1 MGAVLYLTI
10 KETLRKRIVLVG
22 VLLSLAFLAL
32 FGAGVHYGYQDALR
46 HQNLNMLKM
55 ILPMQFLSLGLYFA
69 SFTVSVIS
77 IMAAVG
83 AVSGEIESGT
93 IYALVPRPLRRPEII
108 LGKFLGYGLLLA
120 LFSLLFYLAV
130 LLIVRQV
137 TGFGTPL
144 KAWTL
149 GLFFLQPLV
158 LLAVTMCGTAFLSTL
173 ANGIAV
179 FMLYAVG
186 MVGGM
191 MEQFGYLFNSE
202 VLVRIGVISSLVMPA
217 DAVYRKIVHD
227 LVSVT
232 GFSLTSILG
241 PFGSGAEPSAWML
254 AYTGLY
260 ILGFLTLAIRIFTK
274 RDI

>member
-1 MGAVLYLTI
+1 MTAVLYLTL

-22 VLLSLAFLAL
+22 VLLSLVFLAL
-32 FGAGVHYGYQDALR
+32 FGAGVHYGYQDAMR
-46 HQNLNMLKM
+46 HANLNMLKM
-55 ILPMQFLSLGLYFA
+55 VLPLQFLSLGLYFA

-93 IYALVPRPLRRPEII
+93 IYALVPRPLRRREIV
-108 LGKFLGYGLLLA
+108 LGKFLGYGLMLG

-130 LLIVRQV
+130 LVIVQRI
-137 TGFGTPL
+137 TGFGAL
-144 KAWTL
+144 L
-149 GLFFLQPLV
+149 GAGTVGLMILQPLV
-158 LLAVTMCGTAFLSTL
+158 LLAVTMCGTTVLSTL

-179 FMLYAVG
+179 FMLYAAG

-191 MEQFGYLFNSE
+191 MEQFGYLFNSA
-202 VLVRIGVISSLVMPA
+202 VLVKVGVVSSLIMPA
-217 DAVYRKIVHD
+217 DAVYRKIVYD

-232 GFSLTSILG
+232 GFSLSSILG
-241 PFGSGAEPSAWML
+241 PFGSGAAPSAWML

-260 ILGFLTLAIRIFTK
+260 VLGFLALAIRIFTQ